1 MNFEQVLDIVNN
13 AYEIKKNAE
22 KCEIFSRKGFLI
34 LWLYKTTP
42 TSKFNGNSVKYKLTK
57 DEEETIMVSV
67 DLQLQK
73 LNNQKVVVPGFIQNK
88 R

>member
-13 AYEIKKNAE
+13 AYEIKKGVE
-22 KCEIFSRKGFLI
+22 KYEKYSRKGLLI
-34 LWLYKTTP
+34 FWLNKTTP
-42 TSKFNGNSVKYKLTK
+42 TSKFNGNSLKYKLTK
-57 DEEETIMVSV
+57 DEEETIMLSV

-73 LNNQKVVVPGFIQNK
+73 LNNQKVIVPGIIQNK

>member
-1 MNFEQVLDIVNN
+1 MNFEQFLDIINS

-34 LWLYKTTP
+34 LWLCKTTP
-42 TSKFNGNSVKYKLTK
+42 TSKFNGNSLKYKLTK
-57 DEEETIMVSV
+57 DEEETILSAV

-73 LNNQKVVVPGFIQNK
+73 LNNQKVIVPGKTRNE

>member
-1 MNFEQVLDIVNN
+1 MNFEQVLDIINN

-42 TSKFNGNSVKYKLTK
+42 TSKFNGNSLKYKLTK
-57 DEEETIMVSV
+57 DEEETVMLAVN
-67 DLQLQK
+67 LQLQK

>member
-1 MNFEQVLDIVNN
+1 MNVEQFLDMINS
-13 AYEIKKNAE
+13 ADEIKKNAE

-42 TSKFNGNSVKYKLTK
+42 TSKFNGNSLKYKLTK
-57 DEEETIMVSV
+57 DEEETILSAV

-73 LNNQKVVVPGFIQNK
+73 LNNQKVIVPGKTRNE

>member
-57 DEEETIMVSV
+57 DEEETIMLSV

>member
-1 MNFEQVLDIVNN
+1 MTFEQVLEIVNA

-22 KCEIFSRKGFLI
+22 KCEIYSRKGFLI
-34 LWLYKTTP
+34 FWLNKITP
-42 TSKFNGNSVKYKLTK
+42 TSRFNGNSLKYKLTK
-57 DEEETIMVSV
+57 DEEETIMLSV

>member
-13 AYEIKKNAE
+13 AYEIKKNTE

-42 TSKFNGNSVKYKLTK
+42 TSKFNGNSLKYKLTK
-57 DEEETIMVSV
+57 DEEETVMLAV

>member
-13 AYEIKKNAE
+13 AYEIKKCVE
-22 KCEIFSRKGFLI
+22 KYEIYSRKGFLI
-34 LWLYKTTP
+34 FWLNKTTP
-42 TSKFNGNSVKYKLTK
+42 TSKFNGNSLKYKLTK
-57 DEEETIMVSV
+57 DEEETILSAV

-73 LNNQKVVVPGFIQNK
+73 LNNQKVIVPGKTRNK

>member
-13 AYEIKKNAE
+13 AYEIKTNAE

-57 DEEETIMVSV
+57 DEEETIMLSV

-73 LNNQKVVVPGFIQNK
+73 LNNQKVVVSGMTQNK
-88 R
+88 K

>member
-42 TSKFNGNSVKYKLTK
+42 TSKFNGNSLKYKLTK
-57 DEEETIMVSV
+57 DEEETVMLTVN
-67 DLQLQK
+67 LQLQK

>member
-13 AYEIKKNAE
+13 AYEIKKGVE
-22 KCEIFSRKGFLI
+22 KYEIYSRKGFLI
-34 LWLYKTTP
+34 FWLNKTTS

-57 DEEETIMVSV
+57 DEEETIMLSV